1 MALQQMIARKS
12 SFFTS
17 EGVNPRKASVIYH
30 SIGFLQLVSNAQN
43 HPAAVCA
50 ALATSITTKLEAKA
64 AVDIFKPTFPIIEEV
79 LFEDLKDI
87 PCPCLLKPRCI
98 ASSQP
103 TPPATK
109 TKRPSKPPRKIPVQR
124 RAGTKP

>member
-1 MALQQMIARKS
+1 MALQQMIDTKS

-17 EGVNPRKASVIYH
+17 GEVKPCKASVIYH
-30 SIGFLQLVSNAQN
+30 SIGFLQLGSNAHN
-43 HPAAVCA
+43 HPAAVGA
-50 ALATSITTKLEAKA
+50 ALATNLTTKVKAKA
-64 AVDIFKPTFPIIEEV
+64 AVDIFKPTSTIIEEV

-98 ASSQP
+98 ASSQL

-109 TKRPSKPPRKIPVQR
+109 AKRPSRPPRQMPVQR